1 MFTGAVQASELK
13 ALRAGEGAAYS
24 GFLVEARME
33 ECSKEFCAG
42 PALELTGQLTAS
54 PEWL

>member
-13 ALRAGEGAAYS
+13 ALRAGEGVAYS